1 MLIKYT
7 FYKTIY
13 YSKGEQIYIETNG
26 IGKYGHITEMFSIEH
41 PELYSWNATSE
52 ANYHTLMNITIPE
65 TGFYIVKIRS
75 DRNADTGLCDIDI
88 NGKYLYD
95 KGRIWI
101 ASDSKHLNSES
112 TGGLT
117 CFDGKKWKTYTK
129 ENSGLPSNVITSIAT
144 DASGNIWLGTYGNV
158 GVTMF
163 DGNDR
168 WEIFNTS
175 NSGIADNDISGISI
189 DQLQNTIWLNGFRSR
204 GISVAQID
212 GNTTGISSAKTKTY
226 NTNIYDLSGLKVTNP
241 EKGNVYISNGRKFIK
256 K

>member
-26 IGKYGHITEMFSIEH
+26 LGKYGHITEMFSIEH
-41 PELYSWNATSE
+41 PELYSWNATSD

-101 ASDSKHLNSES
+101 ASDSKHLKSES

-212 GNTTGISSAKTKTY
+212 GNTTGICSAKTKTY
-226 NTNIYDLSGLKVTNP
+226 NTNIYDLSGLKVTYP